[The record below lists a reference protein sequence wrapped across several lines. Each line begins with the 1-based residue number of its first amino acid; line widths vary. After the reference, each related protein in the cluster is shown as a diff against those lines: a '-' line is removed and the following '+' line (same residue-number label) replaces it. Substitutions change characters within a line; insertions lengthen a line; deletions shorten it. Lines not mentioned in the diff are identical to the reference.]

1 MMSIDIVFWMYVLLF
16 GFIGGMRGWAKEL
29 LVTFSAILALA
40 INNVLRKFVPLVVG
54 MQDSDINLFWARI
67 IVLTVLVYFGYQT
80 VVSIQH
86 LASRA
91 VRERFQDTVIGV
103 LLGGVNG
110 YFIAGSVLFYLDKA
124 KYPFSQIV
132 AAPTDPNLLTK
143 INNMMLYMPPAL
155 LGDPGIYFA
164 IILAFVFIIVVYI

>member
-1 MMSIDIVFWMYVLLF
+1 MSIDIVFWMYVLLF

-40 INNVLRKFVPLVVG
+40 INHVLRTYLPLVRS
-54 MQDSDINLFWARI
+54 MDEADINLFWARVI
-67 IVLTVLVYFGYQT
+67 ILGVLVYFGYQT

-103 LLGGVNG
+103 ILGGVNG

-124 KYPFSQIV
+124 RYPFSQIV
-132 AAPTDPNLLTK
+132 TAPTDPTLLSK
-143 INNMMLYMPPAL
+143 INNMMLYMPPQL